1 MGTVKKRILL
11 IATFPPPVHGSAMV
25 SKYITDSKLFQ
36 SEFEFDSVNLSTSR
50 RMEEIGKNTPIKLFR
65 FMGSYFK
72 LLWLLIC
79 HRYSLCYLA
88 ITINGKGFL
97 KDVPYVLLCKLF
109 GNKIVIHQH
118 NKGMSRF
125 VDRSMYRWLYEHA
138 YKNTRVILL
147 SWYLYDDISKIV
159 KKEDVIVCPNGT
171 PDVLDTVPQFERNND
186 VPHLLYLSNLVE
198 SKGILV
204 LLDAVKILRG
214 KGVKLLCDI
223 IGGDTQEISTDR
235 FANEIAS
242 RGIQDMVGY
251 HGKQYG
257 DDKNKFWQIAD
268 VFVFPTYYYNECFPL
283 VLLEAMEQGVPC
295 ISTDEGGIMDIIEQ
309 DKTGK
314 VVAKQD
320 AGALAAAIEELLS
333 NPESRVN
340 MGRAGYEKY
349 IRYFT
354 LQTFEKNITE
364 IFKTQVK

>member
-1 MGTVKKRILL
+1 MKKKILL
-11 IATFPPPVHGSAMV
+11 VATFPPPVHGSAMV
-25 SKYITDSKLFQ
+25 SKYIIDSKFFQ
-36 SEFEFDSVNLSTSR
+36 SEFDFDSVNLSTSR

-65 FMGSYFK
+65 FIGSYFK

-79 HRYSLCYLA
+79 HRYGLCYLA

-125 VDRSMYRWLYEHA
+125 LDRPMFRCLYKHA
-138 YKNTRVILL
+138 YKNAKVILL
-147 SWYLYDDISKIV
+147 SWYLYEDISKMV
-159 KKEDVIVCPNGT
+159 KKENVIVCPNGT
-171 PDVLDTVPQFERNND
+171 PSVLKAIPQFKRDND

-198 SKGILV
+198 SKGVLI
-204 LLDAVKILRG
+204 LLDAVKILKD
-214 KGVKLLCDI
+214 KGAKLMCDI
-223 IGGDTQEISTDR
+223 IGGDTQEISAER

-242 RGIQDMVGY
+242 RGIQNMVDY

-268 VFVFPTYYYNECFPL
+268 VLVFPTYYYNECFPL

-309 DKTGK
+309 GKTGK
-314 VVAKQD
+314 VIAKQD
-320 AGALAAAIEELLS
+320 AEALAAAIEELLS
-333 NPESRVN
+333 NPELRVN
-340 MGRAGYEKY
+340 MGRAGHEKY
-349 IRYFT
+349 IKYFT
-354 LQTFEKNITE
+354 LEAFENNMTE
-364 IFKTQVK
+364 IFKTLAK